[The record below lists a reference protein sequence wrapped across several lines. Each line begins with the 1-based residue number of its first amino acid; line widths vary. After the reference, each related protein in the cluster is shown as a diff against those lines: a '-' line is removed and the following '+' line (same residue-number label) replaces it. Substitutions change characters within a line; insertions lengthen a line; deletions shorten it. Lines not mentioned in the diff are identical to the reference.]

1 VVYSCEVHSA
11 DICCASVADVCDQ
24 VGLVV
29 AL

>member
-1 VVYSCEVHSA
+1 MVYSCEVRSA
-11 DICCASVADVCDQ
+11 DIYCASVADVCER